1 MSTYQ
6 ADHSLDLSHSRS
18 VTALISLIVGLGP
31 VLSVLFVASQAGSHW
46 LPGIALGPVLAAL
59 VLVWS
64 PLPISIPA
72 LIMQDARDA
81 ALAQYRGA
89 IGNTVRAA
97 KLIGHLMTSPTSPI
111 RTEMVASVIG
121 WAIAAVV
128 AVHIG

>member
-72 LIMQDARDA
+72 LIM
-81 ALAQYRGA
+81 YRGA